1 VVSLLENPERRFQ
14 MDPDLAW
21 IMTEVGPKTIVNPR
35 TVEGVGTGT
44 HRIVEKGRIK
54 PTVIR
59 PDDMII
65 AHVPFS
71 TYNRFAREMGNIERS
86 LTVFGH
92 RLNGS

>member
-1 VVSLLENPERRFQ
+1 VGRGFLYPYIYRPQGAL
-14 MDPDLAW
+14 
-21 IMTEVGPKTIVNPR
+21 ITESIVNPR
-35 TVEGVGTGT
+35 TVEGLEQA
-44 HRIVEKGRIK
+44 HRIVEKGGIK

-71 TYNRFAREMGNIERS
+71 TYNRFVRKMGNIERS

-92 RLNGS
+92 RLIGS